1 MTFFDKLSKHRTG
14 NSIQDVKVRLLT
26 TFSFI
31 ALSTSFIVFFAFS
44 LSLVFHEDA
53 QIQQHLVSFE
63 AIGVKHYE
71 LSQVEKTELSKFVT
85 AYYNLDALPAKLR
98 ENGPYPMGEVTRF
111 QSFYLEGFMVYHT
124 EFEYQGQTIP
134 MYLTIGARSIE
145 FGDDNWDVLLG
156 VSMLLMVFLIVVLR
170 FSLKRVFEGLMSPIS
185 ELSQQLQTKQ
195 DGQFQV
201 NERAIDEIQ
210 QMTQHLNQYA
220 QMKERL
226 GKQELKFAKYASHEL
241 KTPIA
246 VVLGAAELQAMK
258 PDEAFQTK
266 QRTRILT
273 AARGMQNTMEV
284 LLSIVKQENVSQVNH
299 EYQVEDYQL
308 DMESYRGS
316 NHSTVPIDLVIE
328 QGAQVNFPRVVLEM
342 ILKNLVSNALR
353 FTEQGIIEVTIG
365 SQGVRV
371 LDTGTGYHPENGTE
385 HGLGLLIV
393 QRLCASY
400 GWQFEI
406 RDNPYQQGCLVEL
419 SR

>member
-1 MTFFDKLSKHRTG
+1 MALFDKLFKHRIG

-31 ALSTSFIVFFAFS
+31 ALSTSFIVFFSFA
-44 LSLVFHEDA
+44 LSLVLHEDD

-63 AIGVKHYE
+63 QIGVKHYS
-71 LSQVEKTELSKFVT
+71 LSQEDTTELSKHVM
-85 AYYNLDALPAKLR
+85 AYYSHDALPANLR
-98 ENGPYPMGEVTRF
+98 ENGPYPLGEVTRIR
-111 QSFYLEGFMVYHT
+111 SYYLEGFMVYRT
-124 EFEYQGQTIP
+124 EFEYQGKTVP
-134 MYLTIGARSIE
+134 MYLTIGARAIE

-195 DGQFQV
+195 EGQFKV

-226 GKQELKFAKYASHEL
+226 GKQELMFAKYASHEL

-266 QRTRILT
+266 QRKRILT
-273 AARGMQNTMEV
+273 AAQGMQNTMEV
-284 LLSIVKQENVSQVNH
+284 LLSIVKQENVSQVNQ
-299 EYQVEDYQL
+299 EYPVAHFQL
-308 DMESYRGS
+308 DVESYRGS
-316 NHSTVPIDLVIE
+316 NHSNVPIDVVIE
-328 QGAQVNFPRVVLEM
+328 EGAHVNFPRVVLEM

-353 FTEQGIIEVTIG
+353 FTEHGKIEVIIG
-365 SQGVRV
+365 SQGVTV
-371 LDTGTGYHPENGTE
+371 LDTGTGYNPENGTE

-400 GWQFEI
+400 GWQFKI
-406 RDNPYQQGCLVEL
+406 GDNPNQQGCLAQL